1 MLNLIA
7 ISYHNIWPFADQK
20 ISIFF
25 EMGKYLIRSPIG
37 SGKSFLFF
45 DGPSYALYKSAPRNL
60 LNIQSETGFI
70 KLLFEMDQQ
79 FFLIKRI
86 LKRGKSKDSCSSQF
100 FSVQAT
106 DSETLLKTVQEKE
119 LICKDCDIEE
129 ILAQKMIPLEEINF
143 KNETDLQQNLTQL
156 LPPYEV
162 FTSTTFLLQDAE
174 NIFELQPAKRLE
186 VLKNVFGLLSIDEA
200 KESVAE
206 KRTAIKYQIKSFQ
219 DLSNYEKKFGNYLQ
233 RLAELFEGLL
243 TFNQL
248 SNELKTDEQARAE
261 LKILAEKLS
270 IQGFEL
276 SSIPQ
281 DFIPLGKEKI
291 LAQQAQFQQLQN
303 QLQVVWSQIQE
314 LQKNQRDKQQLQ
326 DQTER
331 KISSLQTLIEKSDT
345 QNHEQLK
352 KEKNSL
358 LQKIDQL
365 NHEIPLEVFQQFF
378 EREQTKLGLE
388 GNPPQDLSSAYQ
400 LIQQLI
406 NLGKVLKGQ
415 ADLQQEKINN
425 NQQLLEREKKQQI
438 QQIQQLQITIE
449 QGTKQIQELQ
459 TQLNAW
465 ETETKE
471 HATFYCKEIWGY
483 CPCVKEINKHFFDQ
497 RELEKQRI
505 QKELETLQIQIKK
518 LESQLIS
525 IQKEIDN
532 PNTAQHAEQ
541 TLQILTQEKQQFSE
555 QIELIKSFLQ
565 HINHSEIEQSYQQF
579 GSLTAESR
587 QLDQKILEQEELLKT
602 LQQHQQDFQQQQ
614 LLLQQLLQDQQN
626 LQNQLTSWEA
636 QKQSLQIQI
645 AQVPTAELNKSLE
658 TLQSY
663 EQGLDAM
670 QQLLEEY
677 HQHQLKTKQLIEEEG
692 HLNVLYKVLN
702 KELLLYVLGEY
713 LPTLGEIINNYLV
726 NVVDFQ
732 IILRLM
738 EDSEKIELEMLVS
751 DEKGTRDIKSLSGGQ
766 RTVLKLVWML
776 AVSSYLQT
784 KVLFLDE
791 TINNLDQETVGKVAK
806 MIEDFVQQRTMKFYT
821 ITHNSEIQEMNIW
834 DQIIEVEWLKEQLK
848 E

>member
-1 MLNLIA
+1 M
-7 ISYHNIWPFADQK
+7 
-20 ISIFF
+20 
-25 EMGKYLIRSPIG
+25 
-37 SGKSFLFF
+37 
-45 DGPSYALYKSAPRNL
+45 
-60 LNIQSETGFI
+60 
-70 KLLFEMDQQ
+70 
-79 FFLIKRI
+79 
-86 LKRGKSKDSCSSQF
+86 
-100 FSVQAT
+100 
-106 DSETLLKTVQEKE
+106 
-119 LICKDCDIEE
+119 
-129 ILAQKMIPLEEINF
+129 
-143 KNETDLQQNLTQL
+143 
-156 LPPYEV
+156 
-162 FTSTTFLLQDAE
+162 
-174 NIFELQPAKRLE
+174 
-186 VLKNVFGLLSIDEA
+186 
-200 KESVAE
+200 
-206 KRTAIKYQIKSFQ
+206 
-219 DLSNYEKKFGNYLQ
+219 
-233 RLAELFEGLL
+233 
-243 TFNQL
+243 
-248 SNELKTDEQARAE
+248 
-261 LKILAEKLS
+261 
-270 IQGFEL
+270 
-276 SSIPQ
+276 
-281 DFIPLGKEKI
+281 
-291 LAQQAQFQQLQN
+291 
-303 QLQVVWSQIQE
+303 
-314 LQKNQRDKQQLQ
+314 
-326 DQTER
+326 
-331 KISSLQTLIEKSDT
+331 
-345 QNHEQLK
+345 
-352 KEKNSL
+352 
-358 LQKIDQL
+358 
-365 NHEIPLEVFQQFF
+365 
-378 EREQTKLGLE
+378 
-388 GNPPQDLSSAYQ
+388 
-400 LIQQLI
+400 
-406 NLGKVLKGQ
+406 
-415 ADLQQEKINN
+415 
-425 NQQLLEREKKQQI
+425 
-438 QQIQQLQITIE
+438 
-449 QGTKQIQELQ
+449 
-459 TQLNAW
+459 
-465 ETETKE
+465 
-471 HATFYCKEIWGY
+471 
-483 CPCVKEINKHFFDQ
+483 
-497 RELEKQRI
+497 
-505 QKELETLQIQIKK
+505 
-518 LESQLIS
+518 ESQLIS

-565 HINHSEIEQSYQQF
+565 HINHSEIEQSYQQL

-834 DQIIEVEWLKEQLK
+834 DQIIEVE
-848 E
+848 

>member
-1 MLNLIA
+1 M
-7 ISYHNIWPFADQK
+7 
-20 ISIFF
+20 
-25 EMGKYLIRSPIG
+25 
-37 SGKSFLFF
+37 
-45 DGPSYALYKSAPRNL
+45 
-60 LNIQSETGFI
+60 
-70 KLLFEMDQQ
+70 
-79 FFLIKRI
+79 
-86 LKRGKSKDSCSSQF
+86 
-100 FSVQAT
+100 
-106 DSETLLKTVQEKE
+106 
-119 LICKDCDIEE
+119 
-129 ILAQKMIPLEEINF
+129 
-143 KNETDLQQNLTQL
+143 
-156 LPPYEV
+156 
-162 FTSTTFLLQDAE
+162 
-174 NIFELQPAKRLE
+174 
-186 VLKNVFGLLSIDEA
+186 
-200 KESVAE
+200 
-206 KRTAIKYQIKSFQ
+206 
-219 DLSNYEKKFGNYLQ
+219 
-233 RLAELFEGLL
+233 
-243 TFNQL
+243 
-248 SNELKTDEQARAE
+248 
-261 LKILAEKLS
+261 
-270 IQGFEL
+270 
-276 SSIPQ
+276 
-281 DFIPLGKEKI
+281 
-291 LAQQAQFQQLQN
+291 
-303 QLQVVWSQIQE
+303 
-314 LQKNQRDKQQLQ
+314 
-326 DQTER
+326 
-331 KISSLQTLIEKSDT
+331 
-345 QNHEQLK
+345 
-352 KEKNSL
+352 
-358 LQKIDQL
+358 
-365 NHEIPLEVFQQFF
+365 
-378 EREQTKLGLE
+378 
-388 GNPPQDLSSAYQ
+388 
-400 LIQQLI
+400 
-406 NLGKVLKGQ
+406 
-415 ADLQQEKINN
+415 
-425 NQQLLEREKKQQI
+425 
-438 QQIQQLQITIE
+438 
-449 QGTKQIQELQ
+449 
-459 TQLNAW
+459 
-465 ETETKE
+465 
-471 HATFYCKEIWGY
+471 
-483 CPCVKEINKHFFDQ
+483 
-497 RELEKQRI
+497 
-505 QKELETLQIQIKK
+505 
-518 LESQLIS
+518 ESQLIS

-532 PNTAQHAEQ
+532 PNTTQHAEQ

-602 LQQHQQDFQQQQ
+602 LEQHQQDLQQQQ

-692 HLNVLYKVLN
+692 HLNVLYKVLS

-834 DQIIEVEWLKEQLK
+834 DQIIEVE
-848 E
+848 

>member
-1 MLNLIA
+1 M
-7 ISYHNIWPFADQK
+7 
-20 ISIFF
+20 
-25 EMGKYLIRSPIG
+25 
-37 SGKSFLFF
+37 
-45 DGPSYALYKSAPRNL
+45 
-60 LNIQSETGFI
+60 
-70 KLLFEMDQQ
+70 
-79 FFLIKRI
+79 
-86 LKRGKSKDSCSSQF
+86 
-100 FSVQAT
+100 
-106 DSETLLKTVQEKE
+106 
-119 LICKDCDIEE
+119 
-129 ILAQKMIPLEEINF
+129 
-143 KNETDLQQNLTQL
+143 
-156 LPPYEV
+156 
-162 FTSTTFLLQDAE
+162 
-174 NIFELQPAKRLE
+174 
-186 VLKNVFGLLSIDEA
+186 
-200 KESVAE
+200 
-206 KRTAIKYQIKSFQ
+206 
-219 DLSNYEKKFGNYLQ
+219 
-233 RLAELFEGLL
+233 
-243 TFNQL
+243 
-248 SNELKTDEQARAE
+248 
-261 LKILAEKLS
+261 
-270 IQGFEL
+270 
-276 SSIPQ
+276 
-281 DFIPLGKEKI
+281 
-291 LAQQAQFQQLQN
+291 
-303 QLQVVWSQIQE
+303 
-314 LQKNQRDKQQLQ
+314 
-326 DQTER
+326 
-331 KISSLQTLIEKSDT
+331 
-345 QNHEQLK
+345 
-352 KEKNSL
+352 
-358 LQKIDQL
+358 
-365 NHEIPLEVFQQFF
+365 
-378 EREQTKLGLE
+378 
-388 GNPPQDLSSAYQ
+388 
-400 LIQQLI
+400 
-406 NLGKVLKGQ
+406 
-415 ADLQQEKINN
+415 
-425 NQQLLEREKKQQI
+425 
-438 QQIQQLQITIE
+438 
-449 QGTKQIQELQ
+449 
-459 TQLNAW
+459 
-465 ETETKE
+465 
-471 HATFYCKEIWGY
+471 
-483 CPCVKEINKHFFDQ
+483 
-497 RELEKQRI
+497 
-505 QKELETLQIQIKK
+505 
-518 LESQLIS
+518 ESQLIS

-565 HINHSEIEQSYQQF
+565 HINHSEIEQSYQQL

-602 LQQHQQDFQQQQ
+602 LEQHQQDLQQQQ

-834 DQIIEVEWLKEQLK
+834 DQIIEVE
-848 E
+848 